1 MFLTGLIKLLIGL
14 AGLTSTFILLFLSA
28 FKRTR
33 SGKLRLAGIVFFSTV
48 GLILIITVIEFQVYP
63 KNPKADQLIMSAYRE
78 APIGGIWLAIYT
90 DQTWEIGNSS
100 REITANGTYEIKSD
114 TLILTAAQ
122 GTSIIGEID
131 QTSFIIQS
139 ESLIEINNSG
149 ILSLEIILNNMKET
163 APLDTAESL

>member
-1 MFLTGLIKLLIGL
+1 M
-14 AGLTSTFILLFLSA
+14 ILLSLSA
-28 FKRTR
+28 FKRTK

-63 KNPKADQLIMSAYRE
+63 NNPKADQLIMSAYRE

-122 GTSIIGEID
+122 GTSIIGETEK
-131 QTSFIIQS
+131 TSFIIES
-139 ESLIEINNSG
+139 ESLIEVNNSG
-149 ILSLEIILNNMKET
+149 IKSLKIMENKLK
-163 APLDTAESL
+163 

>member
-1 MFLTGLIKLLIGL
+1 
-14 AGLTSTFILLFLSA
+14 
-28 FKRTR
+28 
-33 SGKLRLAGIVFFSTV
+33 
-48 GLILIITVIEFQVYP
+48 
-63 KNPKADQLIMSAYRE
+63 MSAYRE